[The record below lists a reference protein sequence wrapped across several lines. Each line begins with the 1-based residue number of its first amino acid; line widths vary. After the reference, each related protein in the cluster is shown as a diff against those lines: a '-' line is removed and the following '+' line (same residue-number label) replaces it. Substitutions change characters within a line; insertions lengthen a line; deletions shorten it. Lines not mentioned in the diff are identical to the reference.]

1 MATQEEVR
9 ELAIRLAEA
18 NEIQRLQQQQIAEL
32 QRQAQQ
38 AQQGYG
44 SPRGAVSAP
53 MAEFGANLTVDTRV
67 LGRPDHFE
75 GLPGTWRDWS
85 TVFRA

>member
-9 ELAIRLAEA
+9 ELATRLAEA

-38 AQQGYG
+38 AQQGDG
-44 SPRGAVSAP
+44 S
-53 MAEFGANLTVDTRV
+53 
-67 LGRPDHFE
+67 LGGMYQH
-75 GLPGTWRDWS
+75 L
-85 TVFRA
+85 